1 MKHMRLAAAA
11 LLITLIASGC
21 STKEESTALPSA
33 PTQGAAAE
41 TTQPPRQTATPDVTA
56 APSPTEEPDTLPE
69 GMVRSYLTGEPVAEE
84 IGRRR
89 PAAVMI
95 NNIQACLPQWG
106 ISHAGVIY
114 EAPVEGGISRM
125 MAIFEDYDNLERI
138 GSVRSCR
145 NYFIFYAAGFEAL
158 YVHYGQ
164 SAYAV
169 PYLELPEVNNISGL
183 AGYGEQVFYRTD
195 DRNPPHNAYTSGAGI
210 AEGIDICGYSEEYPE
225 DYQGYFQFAE
235 AEEPVSLE
243 NGTNASLVLPGGYDY
258 NSPSFVYDPDSGKY
272 LRYQFGEP
280 QIDEENGE
288 QLAVTNILI
297 QNSAWE
303 YYESGGYLNIHTDD
317 PGTGKYITGGKAVDI
332 TWKKTEPWGPTY
344 YYDQEGNEITL
355 NEGKTWI
362 CIVLDTYADQTH
374 IE

>member
-1 MKHMRLAAAA
+1 MRLAAAA

-145 NYFIFYAAGFEAL
+145 NYFIFYAAGFEAI

-169 PYLELPEVNNISGL
+169 PYLELPE
-183 AGYGEQVFYRTD
+183 
-195 DRNPPHNAYTSGAGI
+195 
-210 AEGIDICGYSEEYPE
+210 
-225 DYQGYFQFAE
+225 
-235 AEEPVSLE
+235 
-243 NGTNASLVLPGGYDY
+243 
-258 NSPSFVYDPDSGKY
+258 DS
-272 LRYQFGEP
+272 
-280 QIDEENGE
+280 
-288 QLAVTNILI
+288 T
-297 QNSAWE
+297 
-303 YYESGGYLNIHTDD
+303 
-317 PGTGKYITGGKAVDI
+317 
-332 TWKKTEPWGPTY
+332 
-344 YYDQEGNEITL
+344 
-355 NEGKTWI
+355 
-362 CIVLDTYADQTH
+362 
-374 IE
+374 